1 MSEYELIRKCIE
13 RNEQA
18 QSELYHKYSGK
29 LMTLCLRYAPSQEL
43 AQDMFQDGFI
53 KIFNKLDQFDGSGS
67 IDSWLRRVMV
77 NTCLDHL
84 RRIKRRGGQLE
95 VQDDLLNNETEVG
108 VEDQLGE
115 KDLLKLVQKLP
126 EGYRTV
132 FNMFAIEGY
141 SHKEIAKELNIAE
154 NTSKSQYRK
163 ARLWLMSELEKMD
176 KGVYLR

>member
-1 MSEYELIRKCIE
+1 MSDHELIRKCIE
-13 RNEQA
+13 KNEQA
-18 QSELYHKYSGK
+18 QSELYRKYSGK
-29 LMTLCLRYAPSQEL
+29 LMTVCLRYAPSQEL
-43 AQDMFQDGFI
+43 AHDMFQDGFI

-67 IDSWLRRVMV
+67 IGSWLRRVMV

-84 RRIKRRGGQLE
+84 RRIKRKGVQLE
-95 VQDDLLNNETEVG
+95 IQDDLLIHQSDFG
-108 VEDQLGE
+108 VEQMLGE

-126 EGYRTV
+126 EGYRVV

-163 ARLWLMSELEKMD
+163 ARLWLISALEKMD
-176 KGVYLR
+176 KGVYLK